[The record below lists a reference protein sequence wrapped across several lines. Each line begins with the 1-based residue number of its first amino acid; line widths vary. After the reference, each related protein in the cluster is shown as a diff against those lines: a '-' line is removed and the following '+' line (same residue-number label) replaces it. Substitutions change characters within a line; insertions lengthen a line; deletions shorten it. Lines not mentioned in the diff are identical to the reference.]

1 MVSALAKTA
10 RAKLHSNISC
20 QKQSLWAILSRI
32 FFFFQ
37 VLPAFSKLQSLASIL
52 DSLVTVC

>member
-1 MVSALAKTA
+1 MLWQRLPEPSYTATLAVRSKA
-10 RAKLHSNISC
+10 SGLFC
-20 QKQSLWAILSRI
+20 LGC
-32 FFFFQ
+32 FFFQ